1 MIASGLLKKLY
12 PGILMRRTLAAET
25 SVSPGCLAFGNQK
38 SQADSVSRGQT
49 GRMISP
55 TGSPGMRDGKDRGT
69 SFEPCQDGGFG
80 GHVEAG
86 PPFTSLLTENTHVFI
101 YFLKMPK
108 IFIFY

>member
-1 MIASGLLKKLY
+1 
-12 PGILMRRTLAAET
+12 MRRTLAAET

-38 SQADSVSRGQT
+38 SQADKADSVSRGQT
-49 GRMISP
+49 GRIISP

-69 SFEPCQDGGFG
+69 SFELCQDGGFC

-86 PPFTSLLTENTHVFI
+86 PPFTPLLSENTHVFI